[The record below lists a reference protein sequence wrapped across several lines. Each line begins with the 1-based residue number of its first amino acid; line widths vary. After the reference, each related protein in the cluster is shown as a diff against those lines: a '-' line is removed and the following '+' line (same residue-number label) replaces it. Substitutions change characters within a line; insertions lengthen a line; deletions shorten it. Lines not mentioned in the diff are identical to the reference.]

1 MKTLPTSS
9 AHTPG
14 PWEILKQRPIGGLYI
29 NADQKRICAI
39 PTGHVSDVDPVSMAN
54 ARLIATAPELLREL
68 TIAYA
73 FLDRISE
80 EEIEAAE
87 AALGQCLSLG
97 DMKAAIAKAH

>member
-1 MKTLPTSS
+1 
-9 AHTPG
+9 
-14 PWEILKQRPIGGLYI
+14 
-29 NADQKRICAI
+29 
-39 PTGHVSDVDPVSMAN
+39 MAN